1 MRDQQFVFNA
11 REKNR
16 QNLKEMDSSM
26 RTIETKALDA
36 IQKKHDEIKQKI
48 EALQEE
54 KAELLTGETTKNEI
68 IKNALSQLKVRRNE
82 MIEHYLKPAL
92 ESCKASNLAPFT
104 GHLLSDE
111 KARDIIYLVL
121 TEKDI
126 KEAVSGLPDTGLTEE
141 ERKTKVKQ
149 IDQEINGLLAT
160 LKAEGQKKLAG

>member
-1 MRDQQFVFNA
+1 MRDQQFVLNA

-16 QNLKEMDSSM
+16 QNLKEMDSAM
-26 RTIETKALDA
+26 QTIEAKALDA
-36 IQKKHDEIKQKI
+36 IQKKHNEIEQKI
-48 EALQEE
+48 KALQEE
-54 KAELLTGETTKNEI
+54 KAELLTGETTKNEV

-82 MIEHYLKPAL
+82 LIEYCLKPAL
-92 ESCKASNLAPFT
+92 ESCKASNLTPFT

-149 IDQEINGLLAT
+149 IDQEISQLLAN
-160 LKAEGQKKLAG
+160 LKAEY